1 MLNGLVT
8 MRFTEE
14 PLGRIRAVSLG
25 PYVAGMGCCLC
36 S

>member
-1 MLNGLVT
+1 V
-8 MRFTEE
+8 RFTEE

-25 PYVAGMGCCLC
+25 PYVEGMGCRLC

>member
-1 MLNGLVT
+1 MLNGFVT

-25 PYVAGMGCCLC
+25 HYVAGMGSRLC

>member
-1 MLNGLVT
+1 MLNGFVT

-25 PYVAGMGCCLC
+25 CCLC